1 MRKSRSLHELRLAI
15 GRRIRYNPI
24 LRLLLSASWIAAA
37 AVISP
42 QSSATDAGARQ
53 CWKDLP
59 IVSTQS
65 LMADRDAEIALART
79 AAPKSI
85 SDGAEVLVLG
95 RDGYTTALKGGNGF
109 VCLVERA
116 FAASTDFSEFW
127 NPKNRSPICLDAAAA
142 RSHVPLQ
149 QMKARLVIAGK
160 SKAEIAQAVT
170 SAFDNKELPL
180 PEPGA
185 MCYMMSK
192 QQYLN
197 DGARNWHPHLMWFVP
212 GDSAKSW
219 GAQLPGSPVIAAND
233 PEERMTIMMVWVG
246 HWSDGTPA
254 PMQ

>member
-1 MRKSRSLHELRLAI
+1 MKRRSLTTVA
-15 GRRIRYNPI
+15 
-24 LRLLLSASWIAAA
+24 LSAVALLVTLP
-37 AVISP
+37 AVRQAP
-42 QSSATDAGARQ
+42 AQEAKAPYATMAPVDQ
-53 CWKDLP
+53 Y
-59 IVSTQS
+59 

-85 SDGAEVLVLG
+85 SDDAEVLVLG
-95 RDGYTTALKGGNGF
+95 RDGYTTAVNGGNGF

-127 NPKNRSPICLDAAAA
+127 NPKNRSPICLNAAAA
-142 RSHVPLQ
+142 RSHVPLEK
-149 QMKARLVIAGK
+149 MKAKLVLARK

-170 SAFDNKELPL
+170 SAFDNKELPP

-197 DGARNWHPHLMWFVP
+197 DGAKNWHPHLMWFVP
-212 GDSAKSW
+212 GDAAKSW
-219 GAQLPGSPVIAAND
+219 GAEPDSPVMAAND
-233 PEERMTIMMVWVG
+233 PEERMTIMMVVVD

-254 PMQ
+254 PQPMQ

>member
-1 MRKSRSLHELRLAI
+1 MKARRRSLRTIALSAAALFVGVSAARLAPGQAPYGSMAPVDQYLI
-15 GRRIRYNPI
+15 
-24 LRLLLSASWIAAA
+24 
-37 AVISP
+37 
-42 QSSATDAGARQ
+42 
-53 CWKDLP
+53 
-59 IVSTQS
+59 
-65 LMADRDAEIALART
+65 ADRDAEIALART

-95 RDGYTTALKGGNGF
+95 RDGYMTAVKGGNGF

-127 NPKNRSPICLDAAAA
+127 NPKNRSPICLNAAAA
-142 RSHVPLQ
+142 RGHVPLQ
-149 QMKARLVIAGK
+149 QMKAKLVMAGK
-160 SKAEIAQAVT
+160 SKSEIAQAVT

-212 GDSAKSW
+212 GDAAKKW
-219 GAQLPGSPVIAAND
+219 GAGLSDSPVIAAND
-233 PEERMTIMMVWVG
+233 PEERMTIMMVMVD

-254 PMQ
+254 PH